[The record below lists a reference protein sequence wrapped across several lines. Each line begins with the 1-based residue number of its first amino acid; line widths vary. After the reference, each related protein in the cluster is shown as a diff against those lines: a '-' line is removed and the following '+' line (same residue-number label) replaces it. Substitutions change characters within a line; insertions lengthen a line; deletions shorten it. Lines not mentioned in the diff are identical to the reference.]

1 MFPTFEQLQ
10 SFFTVE
16 GIVSA
21 DKKRVAYQFKRG
33 EENYTFTLHVDEGAI
48 HIQIEKQNR
57 TIGSFEFKQI
67 QRFIILDNE
76 MNKKRCALEV
86 VHGDNV
92 QLLELKW
99 KPYFSVILKKR
110 RLSNHLQYRSLR

>member
-10 SFFTVE
+10 SFFAVE
-16 GIVSA
+16 GSVSV
-21 DKKRVAYQFKRG
+21 DKKVVTYQFAKG
-33 EENYTFTLHVDEGAI
+33 EEHYTFVLHVDEGSI
-48 HIQIEKQNR
+48 YIQVEKEDR

-86 VHGDNV
+86 VHGDTV

-99 KPYFSVILKKR
+99 RPYFSVILKEK
-110 RLSNHLQYRSLR
+110 SLIESFAV